1 MYYGGELN
9 VPGAPGNNMEYLYG
23 RMPGVLGGPVTPP
36 SPPLGGPVTP
46 VDPGLGG
53 PVEWSGTYVPVV
65 PIGYGGEQ
73 GQQIAGNPSFDIN
86 ESAGTRKIRS
96 IRRLGEGGVGGEKDA
111 AVEMLKRLGGPQ
123 LPQVNVP
130 GAPGNLGYQVA
141 QAQTNL
147 LNPFQIQENMNKVN
161 QVNEGTYQGGKGGLV
176 DSFMRKT
183 SDKNDRLI
191 KLMEEAG
198 M

>member
-1 MYYGGELN
+1 MYYSGESN
-9 VPGAPGNNMEYLYG
+9 VPGAPGNNWVG
-23 RMPGVLGGPVTPP
+23 SSMPVI
-36 SPPLGGPVTP
+36 
-46 VDPGLGG
+46 
-53 PVEWSGTYVPVV
+53 
-65 PIGYGGEQ
+65 PIGYGGQQ
-73 GQQIAGNPSFDIN
+73 GQVIAGNPSFDIN

-141 QAQTNL
+141 QAETNL
-147 LNPFQIQENMNKVN
+147 LNPFQIQENMNRVN
-161 QVNEGTYQGGKGGLV
+161 QVNQGTYQGGEGGMV
-176 DSFMRKT
+176 DTFMRNQ
-183 SDKNDRLI
+183 SDKNNELIRLM
-191 KLMEEAG
+191 KEAG